1 MIAHPIVAAL
11 ALTAVFTVNLAYAQ
25 VNRCQDAS
33 GKVIYSDKP
42 CASGQRGGQI
52 ERAKTQDEIYSE
64 RVQAYEAENRKQE
77 RALVAQ
83 QRQAQQQ
90 SGPELLNQQAPV
102 VRHSGNDWATRKA
115 LENAAT
121 SAGSITNNGGKWDRA
136 AEAERSRVRQEEAR
150 RRAAEEERA
159 RAAAAPKP
167 KPTAITRCYGY
178 NCHDDQ
184 GGTYN
189 RATGDSNLMIGPD
202 GKQCRR
208 IYPSQDWQCN

>member
-1 MIAHPIVAAL
+1 MEMNARDLAASWQL
-11 ALTAVFTVNLAYAQ
+11 FHQ
-25 VNRCQDAS
+25 AS
-33 GKVIYSDKP
+33 GLGTPI
-42 CASGQRGGQI
+42 AN
-52 ERAKTQDEIYSE
+52 ERQYREVLAAVDELMDELAADETSPIAGLVELLAE
-64 RVQAYEAENRKQE
+64 RIQAYEAENRKQE
-77 RALVAQ
+77 RALAAQ

-90 SGPELLNQQAPV
+90 SGPEFQNQQAPV